1 VSKAD
6 EKYLQLF
13 IRHIT
18 TAAANASL
26 YRFDHPQVLNL
37 GLKALDQLK
46 TLFSL
51 TPDINLKIIENR
63 LIYNDQPVE
72 RNLSIDRFINSLA
85 DLKISYITIEAGTSI
100 EELLTLVEVL
110 NKRNRKDHA
119 PKKTEHIQFGRVEVR
134 YRENQANDSCR
145 AISDTDF
152 SEVIEQERDKFMEI
166 YQSINR
172 KKQLNVVGISDIVGR
187 FVDTFG
193 AHSDVLLALAPLRSM
208 DEYAYTHS
216 TNICL
221 LNLAQAKLL
230 GIEGPLLNEIGIA
243 AMLHDVGK
251 MFIPS
256 EILNKKG
263 KLDKKEWDIVQQH
276 PQLGA
281 EYLLNTP
288 GIPRLAVVTAYEH
301 HIGYDG
307 QGYPATPHNW
317 KLNTCSYMTSIS
329 DVYDALRTRRSY
341 KESLSFESIGTIMS
355 DSAGKSLHP
364 ELTASFLNAL
374 AQLEASPS

>member
-26 YRFDHPQVLNL
+26 YQLEHPQVLNL
-37 GLKALDQLK
+37 SLKALEQLK
-46 TLFSL
+46 TLLSL
-51 TPDINLKIIENR
+51 APDINLKIIENR
-63 LIYNDQPVE
+63 LIYNDQPVKS
-72 RNLSIDRFINSLA
+72 NLSVDRLVSSL
-85 DLKISYITIEAGTSI
+85 DNLGISYLHIEPGTSI

-110 NKRNRKDHA
+110 NKRNSTDHI
-119 PKKTEHIQFGRVEVR
+119 PNKTEHIQFGRVEVR
-134 YRENQANDSCR
+134 YRTDK
-145 AISDTDF
+145 AIESFSARSTADF
-152 SEVIEQERDKFMEI
+152 SEVVEQERDKFLEI
-166 YQSINR
+166 YQSINK
-172 KKQLNVVGISDIVGR
+172 KKQLNVVGISEIVGS

-251 MFIPS
+251 MFISPD
-256 EILNKKG
+256 ILHKKG
-263 KLDKKEWDIVQQH
+263 KLDKEEWDIMQQH

-301 HIGYDG
+301 HIGYAG
-307 QGYPATPHNW
+307 KGYPSTPHNW

-341 KESLSFESIGTIMS
+341 KEPLSFEKINDIML

-364 ELTASFLNAL
+364 ELTRSFLNAL
-374 AQLEASPS
+374 AQLEKSPS